1 MLQDRIMVA
10 LTTMLVLA
18 AFFTQTSNTIPKT
31 SYLKLVDVWYLV
43 LICQV
48 FAIIVSLVY
57 VENLRLRFKLNKVHV
72 TFQQTNM
79 TIRLSSQKANRF
91 CLFFYS
97 LVTVAILVS
106 FVCMGLTATAG

>member
-1 MLQDRIMVA
+1 MVA

-57 VENLRLRFKLNKVHV
+57 VENLRLRLDLNKVHV
-72 TFQQTNM
+72 TSHQRNLTFH
-79 TIRLSSQKANRF
+79 LSSQKANRF
-91 CLFFYS
+91 CLVFYS
-97 LVTVAILVS
+97 FVTVAILVI
-106 FVCMGLTATAG
+106 FVSVGVTATAW

>member
-1 MLQDRIMVA
+1 MVA

-57 VENLRLRFKLNKVHV
+57 VENLRLRLELNKVHV
-72 TFQQTNM
+72 TFQQTNLM
-79 TIRLSSQKANRF
+79 IHLSSEKANRF
-91 CLFFYS
+91 CLVFYS
-97 LVTVAILVS
+97 LVTISILGIFICVG
-106 FVCMGLTATAG
+106 VTATAW